1 MGEPETD
8 SELLSIKEAAAFLKV
23 SEASLRRWTNT
34 GKLNCS
40 RLGLKRERRFRRDD
54 LRAFLDTRSSSA
66 DSSGNSPIQA
76 QQTRVHLEG
85 VAIEYA
91 SHICT
96 LYDNDFGRLKWSVPF
111 LLDGLKQGE
120 CCFLV
125 AAPNT
130 QYEILEHVKKGWDG
144 VEKAMKTGQLILTNG
159 LPDGDA
165 MCRFVE
171 QSIFEATR
179 NEFRSFRLLGDMS
192 WCLELGMTQ
201 DQLFEYEQR
210 FNREIGH
217 SFPLVSVCQYDTRD
231 FNGPAVLNAL
241 KCHEDTFN
249 FPLSRFLS
257 T

>member
-1 MGEPETD
+1 MGKPETS
-8 SELLSIKEAAAFLKV
+8 SELMSIKEAAAFLRV

-34 GKLNCS
+34 GKLDCS
-40 RLGLKRERRFRRDD
+40 RLGLKRERRFRRED
-54 LRAFLDTRSSSA
+54 LLSFLETQSSSSA
-66 DSSGNSPIQA
+66 TAPVSSNGTQRSQ
-76 QQTRVHLEG
+76 VHLEG

-91 SHICT
+91 THICT
-96 LYDNDFGRLKWSVPF
+96 LYDNNFGRLKWSVPF

-125 AAPNT
+125 AAQKT
-130 QYEILEHVKKGWDG
+130 QDEILEHVKKGWGG
-144 VEKAMKTGQLILTNG
+144 VDKAVETGQLILSNG
-159 LPDGDA
+159 LPDGEA

-171 QSIFEATR
+171 QTIFEATR
-179 NEFRSFRLLGDMS
+179 NELRSFRLLGDMS

-201 DQLFEYEQR
+201 DQLFDYEQR

-231 FNGPAVLNAL
+231 FDGPAVLNAL

-249 FPLSRFLS
+249 FPLSRFLA